1 MEKNLSTAPLV
12 LIFILAAAI
21 QLCAQS
27 SLFSIPTTDVI
38 DKGSTY
44 FEVDFDTHF
53 ARSSQDR
60 WQSFG
65 AMAVRGIGKRSE
77 IGLNI
82 YGLKASDGFEP
93 LELQP
98 NVKFKIFENETNG
111 FALSTGAIGYLPLT
125 KSVHRDSSASLYA
138 VASKSFKGNWTPRLT
153 GGGYQLIGHNTEKSA
168 TRGFLIG
175 IEQPIVKRLRFIADW
190 NTAKNRFGYA
200 AAGFGLNI
208 TKRSSLYSAYYF
220 GNTGRGNNSLG
231 IYYGYDF

>member
-1 MEKNLSTAPLV
+1 MEKNLSTASSV

-27 SLFSIPTTDVI
+27 SLFNIPTTDVI

-53 ARSSQDR
+53 ARPSQDR

-65 AMAVRGIGKRSE
+65 AMTVRGLGKRTE
-77 IGLNI
+77 IGVNV
-82 YGLKASDGFEP
+82 YGLRTPEGFEP

-98 NVKFKIFENETNG
+98 NFKFNVYENETNG
-111 FALSTGAIGYLPLT
+111 LAFSTGAVGYLPVT
-125 KSVHRDSSASLYA
+125 KNLHLKSSVSIYA
-138 VASKSFKGNWTPRLT
+138 VASKSFGSEWTPRLT
-153 GGGYQLIGHNTEKSA
+153 GGAYQLLGPNADNSGTK
-168 TRGFLIG
+168 GFLIG
-175 IEQPIVKRLRFIADW
+175 IEQPILRRLTFIADW

-220 GNTGRGNNSLG
+220 GNIGRGNNSLG
-231 IYYGYDF
+231 VYYGHNF